1 MIGLVL
7 ALVLSPWY
15 SVYFNQSLKE
25 QSLQNYRV
33 SGSFAR
39 SSSTAELARIFHKP
53 GLGMGVE
60 IHADE
65 QMALEAI
72 ARRTGHVK
80 ENLSKLRHHVDD
92 IRKKHD
98 TTSSIA
104 NIALLKLI
112 RVELAAADLYLAQGA
127 YPRAQAL
134 VTAATDDLKSQTAFF
149 EEEPQRFNLQKIF
162 DLTARIN
169 RAEGDAEG
177 EARAQALRSMLAD
190 PAAASEWFRTHGMK
204 GFSGSYPSEFLIK
217 NLLSLGNK
225 NSRVT
230 ALTQA
235 LEACT
240 RPGVR
245 PSTRTVVIQTAVNEG
260 DELHAPAL
268 VTGAVNLWL
277 KFFSNAP
284 IQYKPEAM
292 AAFSL
297 SSKILQ
303 TGSPAQRVLIRS
315 KMKECIDKNLLPEI
329 CVQTYFDSYE
339 SNQILSKLWPPSTP
353 EAGRSTN
360 KEIDD
365 LLELCHKSGSDDFTL
380 KMAKI
385 VALNAFSSEQAA
397 GLTYELLDRMPERT
411 PEQSKIDQIRMIN
424 ALSGVV
430 DTLAKAHTAES
441 KVRTLRFLE
450 RMKSG
455 FNWEDRHK
463 LRLLMSTY
471 DSVPETDKAR
481 REKISNDVLALSKKL
496 NLKGPETLQF
506 TFFVLN
512 NIMISQNRYDEGS
525 KIMEDFR
532 ESCGSDISSVA
543 LLWQQLLGY
552 RRAYPS
558 YNQETL
564 KISREQTFPA
574 KYFEETPGLVAQLAG
589 KRSARYCRCV
599 LWLSQFEYC
608 RGNYERALQLTNEV
622 LATPGV
628 ERMDSYLA
636 AKDMRTQILGE
647 KPSRIE
653 GEIIGAHDSN
663 LELLCLNHIYL
674 QLKKPDAAARVA
686 EVMKHVRER

>member
-7 ALVLSPWY
+7 AIVLSPWY
-15 SVYFNQSLKE
+15 SLYFNQSLKE

-33 SGSFAR
+33 SGSFVR

-53 GLGMGVE
+53 GLGVGVE

-80 ENLSKLRHHVDD
+80 ESLSKLRHHVDD
-92 IRKKHD
+92 IRVKND
-98 TTSSIA
+98 TTSNIA

-112 RVELAAADLYLAQGA
+112 RVELAAADLYLTQGA

-134 VTAATDDLKSQTAFF
+134 VTAATEDLKQQTAFF

-177 EARAQALRSMLAD
+177 EARAQALRTMLAD

-217 NLLSLGNK
+217 NLLSSDNK
-225 NSRVT
+225 NSRVS

-235 LEACT
+235 LEACM
-240 RPGVR
+240 RPRVR
-245 PSTRTVVIQTAVNEG
+245 PSTRTVVIQTAANEG
-260 DELHAPAL
+260 NELHAPSL
-268 VTGAVNLWL
+268 VTGAVNVWL
-277 KFFSNAP
+277 KFYSNAP

-292 AAFSL
+292 AAYSL
-297 SSKILQ
+297 KDQ
-303 TGSPAQRVLIRS
+303 MVREGSPAQRVLIRS
-315 KMKECIDKNLLPEI
+315 KVKECIDKKLLPEI

-339 SNQILSKLWPPSTP
+339 NDQILSKRWPPATP
-353 EAGRSTN
+353 ESGKSLN

-365 LLELCHKSGSDDFTL
+365 LLELCHQSGSDDFSL

-385 VALNAFSSEQAA
+385 VALNAFSSEQAT
-397 GLTYELLDRMPERT
+397 GLCHELLDRMPNRT
-411 PEQSKIDQIRMIN
+411 VEQSEIDQIRMIN
-424 ALSGVV
+424 ALAGVV
-430 DTLAKAHTAES
+430 NTLAKPHTADA

-455 FNWEDRHK
+455 CNWADRHQ
-463 LRLLMSTY
+463 LRILMSLY
-471 DSVPETDKAR
+471 DFVPETDKAR
-481 REKISNDVLALSKKL
+481 REKILNDVLALSKRL
-496 NLKGPETLQF
+496 NLKGPESMQF

-512 NIMISQNRYDEGS
+512 NIMIAQNKFDEAD

-532 ESCGSDISSVA
+532 ASCGSDISTVA
-543 LLWQQLLGY
+543 ILWQQLLGY

-558 YNQETL
+558 YSPETL
-564 KISREQTFPA
+564 KISKEQTFPA
-574 KYFEETPGLVAQLAG
+574 RYFEETPDLVAQLSG
-589 KRSARYCRCV
+589 KNSARYCRCV

-608 RGNYERALQLTNEV
+608 RGNYDRALQLSNEI

-628 ERMDSYLA
+628 ERMDSYLS
-636 AKDMRTQILGE
+636 AKDLRTQILGQ
-647 KPSRIE
+647 KPSRVN
-653 GEIIGAHDSN
+653 GEIIGAHDSL
-663 LELLCLNHIYL
+663 LELLCLNNIYL
-674 QLKKPDAAARVA
+674 QLNKPDAAARVA
-686 EVMKHVRER
+686 EVMKRVREK